1 MVRVDA
7 KPFAHELA
15 LLSEPSQRDAKLVQ
29 RLADLPVPAAVELLH
44 DLVIL
49 AENADLEARIAL
61 QCCVGLTR
69 FEPELGYERIA
80 EIYVEAD
87 DRGYEEVKRLVS
99 NAEVKRRALKDGVE
113 NEHLERTLGERTS
126 LARTTR
132 DRDLLDRLIR
142 DRNPKVIQNL
152 LLNPRLIEGDVVRIA
167 ALRPSSP
174 AVLHEILRS
183 AKWSTRY
190 GVKKALALNPYFPV
204 GEAATLLPM
213 LTAPDLEQIST
224 TLDVAAAVRDAA
236 REILARRRPSNEEAN

>member
-1 MVRVDA
+1 MDA

-15 LLSEPSQRDAKLVQ
+15 LLSEPAQRDAKLVE
-29 RLADLPVPAAVELLH
+29 RLRELPVPAVVELLH

-49 AENADLEARIAL
+49 AEAADLEARIAL

-80 EIYVEAD
+80 DIYVVAD
-87 DRGYEEVKRLVS
+87 DCGYEEVKLLVS
-99 NAEVKRRALKDGVE
+99 NAEVKRRAPKDSRE
-113 NEHLERTLGERTS
+113 NDHLERALGERTA
-126 LARTTR
+126 LARSTR
-132 DRDLLDRLIR
+132 DRDLLDRLIH

-152 LLNPRLIEGDVVRIA
+152 LLNARLIEVDVVRIA
-167 ALRPSSP
+167 AQRPSTP

-213 LTAPDLEQIST
+213 LTGPDLEQIST
-224 TLDVAAAVRDAA
+224 TLDLAEAVRDAA
-236 REILARRRPSNEEAN
+236 REILARRRPSSSSEEAN